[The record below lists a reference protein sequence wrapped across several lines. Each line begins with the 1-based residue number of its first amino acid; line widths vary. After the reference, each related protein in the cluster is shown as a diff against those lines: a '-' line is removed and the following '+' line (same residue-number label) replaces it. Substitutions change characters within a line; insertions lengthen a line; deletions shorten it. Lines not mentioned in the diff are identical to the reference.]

1 LDAYVIPVG
10 AAGGG
15 FVIRNVVRLE
25 RQSSVVLLYRL
36 PDPKYPKDMA
46 LLAVVPTSGVLVFFG
61 DQPPERLPQNE
72 APSPPAQQVKGART
86 RAKVAPE
93 VRE

>member
-10 AAGGG
+10 SAPGGG
-15 FVIRNVVRLE
+15 FVFRDVVRLE

-46 LLAVVPTSGVLVFFG
+46 LLAVVPTAGVVVFFG
-61 DQPPERLPQNE
+61 DEPPERLQQE
-72 APSPPAQQVKGART
+72 ASPALPAQPTKGART
-86 RAKVAPE
+86 LPKVAP
-93 VRE
+93 